1 MKRISNLVIAAV
13 AVFVMVGCNTIERK
27 AGTITQ
33 SETNERD
40 CVAHLYNGID
50 VHLDSWEVKWDM
62 ENTEGLEDTISICKN
77 VELEMSRVVELLDRA
92 YTGYS
97 IVPNSDY
104 NETTAFTYKYDIDG
118 NILFYEWKFEIV
130 SPQSKKHYLITF
142 KSDLGLHSTYY
153 ISNIIIL

>member
-1 MKRISNLVIAAV
+1 MKRISNLVFAAV
-13 AVFVMVGCNTIERK
+13 AVFVMVGCNTTERK
-27 AGTITQ
+27 PGTITQ

-50 VHLDSWEVKWDM
+50 VHLDSWTVKWDM
-62 ENTEGLEDTISICKN
+62 ENTDGLRDTISICKN
-77 VELEMSRVVELLDRA
+77 VEWEMERIVELLDIA

-104 NETTAFTYKYDIDG
+104 NKVTAFSYKHYIDG
-118 NILFYEWKFEIV
+118 DRLFNEWQFEIV

-142 KSDLGLHSTYY
+142 KMNWRYSTYD
-153 ISNIIIL
+153 ITNIIIL

>member
-1 MKRISNLVIAAV
+1 MKRISNLVFAAV
-13 AVFVMVGCNTIERK
+13 AVFVMVGCNTTERK

-50 VHLDSWEVKWDM
+50 VYLDSWAVKSDIGKV
-62 ENTEGLEDTISICKN
+62 EGLEDTISICKN
-77 VELEMSRVVELLDRA
+77 VEWEMERGVEILDIA
-92 YTGYS
+92 YTGYE

-104 NETTAFTYKYDIDG
+104 NKATSFTYKYDIDG
-118 NILFYEWKFEIV
+118 NIIFYEWQFEIV

-142 KSDLGLHSTYY
+142 KRNWRYPTYD
-153 ISNIIIL
+153 ITNIIIL